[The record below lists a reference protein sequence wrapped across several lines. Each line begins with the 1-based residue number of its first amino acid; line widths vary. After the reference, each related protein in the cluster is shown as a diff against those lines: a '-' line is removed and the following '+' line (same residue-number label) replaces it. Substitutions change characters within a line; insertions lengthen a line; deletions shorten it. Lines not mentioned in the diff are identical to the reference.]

1 MLTINFY
8 FSIFLVGIIAFFA
21 ILVTRFICVSIPTLF
36 VNIKLRKFYWR
47 ENILMSWGGMRG
59 GISIALALSITS
71 SASQFIIPLTY
82 AVVILSI
89 VIQGLSF
96 KRVSTKLFPN

>member
-1 MLTINFY
+1 MKSSNYQQADSFLKANSYKSVCVTHTAGT
-8 FSIFLVGIIAFFA
+8 FSHHTPG
-21 ILVTRFICVSIPTLF
+21 
-36 VNIKLRKFYWR
+36 NI
-47 ENILMSWGGMRG
+47 
-59 GISIALALSITS
+59 SITS